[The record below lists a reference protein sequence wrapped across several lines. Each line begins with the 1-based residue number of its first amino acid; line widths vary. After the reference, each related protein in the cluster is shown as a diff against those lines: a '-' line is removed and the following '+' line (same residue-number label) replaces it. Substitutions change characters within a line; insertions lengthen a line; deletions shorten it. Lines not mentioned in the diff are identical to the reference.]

1 MLYTK
6 FSDTRHVPIAEYE
19 RNSGEKSKQLVQS
32 NNLIVDAYAPYSAQ
46 FARDVSK
53 LNYVYACLRS
63 VASALVRHYVGY
75 EGDVL
80 SGNKWEA
87 INKKVQHYI
96 ENFQDT
102 SHQTVLHMHLF
113 NVAKMADFVT
123 ILYKKIYNASHDTM
137 LKSLLRGGLSYSACP
152 QDHFGHILTYFFFDK
167 VPIQVFAKPEKP
179 QAAKSDKIQFSSTQK
194 VTITDVTEQTEHNWN
209 ALNVEFNT
217 REKVNSYRRCFINEL
232 ADIFEQ
238 PTYKGKYNGITEQ
251 DDFTREKRAGGI
263 SVKVETSQFIQ
274 ITIQQPYQVLYGTTV
289 DARKYEPSTSPA
301 TAPPTVPPPAEAV
314 PLPEVQEEL

>member
-1 MLYTK
+1 
-6 FSDTRHVPIAEYE
+6 
-19 RNSGEKSKQLVQS
+19 
-32 NNLIVDAYAPYSAQ
+32 
-46 FARDVSK
+46 
-53 LNYVYACLRS
+53 
-63 VASALVRHYVGY
+63 VGY
-75 EGDVL
+75 GGNVL

-87 INKKVQHYI
+87 INKIVQHYI
-96 ENFQDT
+96 ENFPDT

-123 ILYKKIYNASHDTM
+123 IHYKKIYNASHDTM
-137 LKSLLRGGLSYSACP
+137 LKSLLRGGLCYSTRL

-238 PTYKGKYNGITEQ
+238 TTYKGKYNGITEQ
-251 DDFTREKRAGGI
+251 DNFTREKRVGGI
-263 SVKVETSQFIQ
+263 SVKAETSQFIQ

-314 PLPEVQEEL
+314 PPSEVPGENEV